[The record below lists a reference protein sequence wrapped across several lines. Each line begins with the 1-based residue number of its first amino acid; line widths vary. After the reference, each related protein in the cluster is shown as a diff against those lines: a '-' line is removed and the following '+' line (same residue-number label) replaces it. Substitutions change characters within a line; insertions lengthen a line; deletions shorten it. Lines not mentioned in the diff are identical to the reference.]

1 MTNLIVELSK
11 FAFIILIAVYTLLSF
26 SVLKKKNQGEINYG
40 WKMQNLLMF
49 FIHLLAYVVMYL
61 QTEEIK
67 LLIFYLFQLFLL
79 QAVIVMT
86 QMIYPKINRLVL
98 NTKYL
103 LLEYGFGMLA
113 RLNYYRAV
121 LPFQI
126 LA

>member
-11 FAFIILIAVYTLLSF
+11 FAFIILIALYTLLSF

-86 QMIYPKINRLVL
+86 QMIYPKINQI
-98 NTKYL
+98 
-103 LLEYGFGMLA
+103 G
-113 RLNYYRAV
+113 RAHV
-121 LPFQI
+121 
-126 LA
+126 